1 MFLKALSLKGF
12 KSFADTTTLE
22 FEPGITVVVGPNG
35 SGKSN
40 VVDAVG
46 WVLGAQ
52 APSAVRSQRMDDV
65 IFAGTTQRPALGRA
79 EVSLTL
85 DNSSGLLPIEFSE
98 VTLTRI
104 LWRSGDSEY
113 AINGVPCRLL
123 DIQELLSDTGVGRQQ
138 HVIVGQGQIDGVLNA
153 RPEDRRMIIEEAAG
167 ILKHRKRKERSE
179 RRLAATEGNLL
190 RLRDLQREV
199 RRQLKPLERQAEAAR
214 RHGTLM
220 EELRA
225 LQIYT
230 AGRELST
237 LRRRMSEASAARAES
252 VSEERALQQRLADI
266 DTAIL
271 AAEAELKTV
280 AGDGAGSLG
289 NALARLEALRE
300 RARGLH
306 AVLTQRQRA
315 IDHDRAAAVDRELTA
330 SLEADASRLVGE
342 LADLEQ
348 LSEGELAPALAALES
363 DEAKLR
369 DERGQLDRAFGAHAG
384 DAQPPE
390 WRELAEARAELASLR
405 TSVERAMAEQARVQ
419 QRVERL
425 NQRIAHLTGEVD
437 QLETKLDDA
446 RRTESELATALTAAE
461 EARTTA
467 ELYAGAADRQQRAS
481 EAERHALEGRLQAL
495 QSARQDAQAR
505 AGVDHLDEVDDVVGT
520 LVDLVEVDEGWEAA
534 VEAALGEALS
544 AVVVSSVAAARQAV
558 DILARGDVAGAVVA
572 LGAPR
577 SAAARHHPIGE
588 PVRAHVRAQRPDV
601 DQLLDVLIGTA
612 VAVDGDLDSA
622 IDAAVEL
629 AEIYPDAV
637 VVTRAGGRFG
647 PTGWRAVPARSH
659 VSEATVEAVR
669 KQAVAAAEAAAAAEV
684 ERDEAAD
691 AAQAAREAAD
701 VARRTL
707 DEHQRTMAV
716 LAERGER
723 VRRERDAAVAEA
735 ESLVPQRAEVDERV
749 AAEQTRI
756 QELEA
761 LVPRLEVER
770 AAAEERAQ
778 ALSAARRQLD
788 DRAAVLAS
796 RRNELEVRRAAVAD
810 RHEFLTE
817 RLAEVRDRLAR
828 SGEAREAAAGRHAE
842 LERSAT
848 VVNRLAQLVA
858 DRTALIDSHLAE
870 VAERRRQQSEDER
883 RIVDGLDNMRRER
896 LQSEHTLEQLRERG
910 RRAEIEEAEVRLRL
924 EQATEHCRVQ
934 LDVEP
939 HVAINASA
947 PELPDGVPPAARVHE
962 LERELKL
969 MGPVNPLAL
978 EEFDALQERHDFL
991 QAQLDDVRSS
1001 RRELNKVIRAV
1012 DDEIVRVFAA
1022 AYADVSQNLTD
1033 LFATLFP
1040 GGQGGLRL
1048 TDPDDLLNSGVEIEA
1063 RPSGKNVKKISLLSG
1078 GERSLT
1084 ALAFLFAVFRSRPS
1098 PFYILDEV
1106 EAALDDVNLHRFL
1119 NLVAEFRRE
1128 AQLVIVT
1135 HQKRTMEA
1143 AEILYGVTM
1152 QPGGSSKVIS
1162 ENVTV

>member
-12 KSFADTTTLE
+12 KSFADTTRLE

-98 VTLTRI
+98 VTLTRT

-113 AINGVPCRLL
+113 AVNGVPCRLL

-199 RRQLKPLERQAEAAR
+199 GRQLKPLERQAEAAR
-214 RHGTLM
+214 RHGALM

-237 LRRRMSEASAARAES
+237 LRRRMSEASAARAEA
-252 VSEERALQQRLADI
+252 VSEERALQQRLGDI
-266 DTAIL
+266 DATIL
-271 AAEAELKTV
+271 SAEGELESV
-280 AGDGAGSLG
+280 AGDGADSLG
-289 NALARLEALRE
+289 SALARLEAFRE
-300 RARGLH
+300 RARGLL
-306 AVLTQRQRA
+306 AVLTQRRRA
-315 IDHDRAAAVDRELTA
+315 IEHDRVAVVERELTA
-330 SLEADASRLVGE
+330 SLEADAARLEHE
-342 LADLEQ
+342 LAELEQ
-348 LSEGELAPALAALES
+348 VSDAELAPAFEMLER
-363 DEAKLR
+363 DEARLR
-369 DERGQLDRAFGAHAG
+369 DERGQLDHEFGSQDG
-384 DAQPPE
+384 GSDPPE

-405 TSVERAMAEQARVQ
+405 ASVERA
-419 QRVERL
+419 RVEQGRVR
-425 NQRIAHLTGEVD
+425 QRMEQLDQRATQLTGDVE
-437 QLETKLDDA
+437 QLEAKLDDA
-446 RRTESELATALTAAE
+446 RRTESDLTAALTAAE

-467 ELYAGAADRQQRAS
+467 ELFAGAADQHHRAA

-495 QSARQDAQAR
+495 QSAREDAQAR
-505 AGVDHLDEVDDVVGT
+505 AGADHLGDLDDVVGT
-520 LVDLVEVDEGWEAA
+520 LVDLVAIDEGWEAA

-544 AVVVSSVAAARQAV
+544 AVVVSTVAAARQAV
-558 DILARGDVAGAVVA
+558 DVLAQGDVAGAVLA

-577 SAAARHHPIGE
+577 SAAPRQHAIGE
-588 PVRAHVRAQRPDV
+588 PVRAHVRARSNDV
-601 DQLLDVLIGTA
+601 NQLLDALIGSA
-612 VAVDGDLDSA
+612 VAVDGDLDNA
-622 IDAAVEL
+622 IDAAVQV
-629 AEIYPDAV
+629 AGIDPDAV
-637 VVTRAGGRFG
+637 VVTHGGGRFG
-647 PTGWRAVPARSH
+647 PAGWRAVRARSY
-659 VSEATVEAVR
+659 VSEAAVEAAH
-669 KQAVAAAEAAAAAEV
+669 KQAAAAAEAAEAAEV

-691 AAQAAREAAD
+691 AVKAAREAAD
-701 VARRTL
+701 VARRTM

-723 VRRERDAAVAEA
+723 LRRERDAAVAEV
-735 ESLVPQRAEVDERV
+735 ETLVPQQAEVDKRV
-749 AAEQTRI
+749 AAEQARV
-756 QELEA
+756 QELEV
-761 LVPRLEVER
+761 LVPRLEAEH
-770 AAAEERAQ
+770 AAAQEQAQ
-778 ALSAARRQLD
+778 AMVAARRQLD
-788 DRAAVLAS
+788 ERAAALAS
-796 RRNELEVRRAAVAD
+796 RRGELEVRRAAVTD
-810 RHEFLTE
+810 RREFLTQ
-817 RLAEVRDRLAR
+817 RLVEVRDRLAR
-828 SGEAREAAAGRHAE
+828 SGEARVAAESRRRE
-842 LERSAT
+842 LEHSA
-848 VVNRLAQLVA
+848 VVVDRLAELVA
-858 DRTALIDSHLAE
+858 DRASLIDSYLDA
-870 VAERRRQQSEDER
+870 VAARRRQQSEEER
-883 RIVDGLDNMRRER
+883 RIVDRLDAMRRER
-896 LQSEHTLEQLRERG
+896 LQAEHTLEQLRERG
-910 RRAEIEEAEVRLRL
+910 RRAEIEETEVRLRL

-939 HVAINASA
+939 HVAVNAPA
-947 PELPDGVPPAARVHE
+947 PELADGVPPAARVQE

-969 MGPVNPLAL
+969 IGPVNPLAL

-991 QAQLDDVRSS
+991 QTQLDDVRSS

-1012 DDEIVRVFAA
+1012 DDEIVRVFSA

-1048 TDPDDLLNSGVEIEA
+1048 TEPDDLLNSGVEIEA

-1098 PFYILDEV
+1098 PFYIMDEV

-1143 AEILYGVTM
+1143 AECLYGVTM
-1152 QPGGSSKVIS
+1152 QPGGSSRVVS
-1162 ENVTV
+1162 ENVAV